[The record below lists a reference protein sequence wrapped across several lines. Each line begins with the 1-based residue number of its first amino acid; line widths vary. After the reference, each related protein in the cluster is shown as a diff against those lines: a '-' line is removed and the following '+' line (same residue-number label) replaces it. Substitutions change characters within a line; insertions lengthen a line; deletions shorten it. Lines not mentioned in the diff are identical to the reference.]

1 VATKAWHCYFD
12 EPPHSRAEW
21 IGARLTAKL
30 LESLHGHNY
39 RVGVTL
45 SGDLDHHS
53 LVYDFIALKRDM
65 ESLLSELDHRML
77 LPTLNPELDVTTV
90 KGGEVEARHAT
101 SRYVFPESDVA
112 LLQIEVEETPGQSA
126 FFVRTLGDC

>member
-1 VATKAWHCYFD
+1 
-12 EPPHSRAEW
+12 
-21 IGARLTAKL
+21 
-30 LESLHGHNY
+30 
-39 RVGVTL
+39 
-45 SGDLDHHS
+45 
-53 LVYDFIALKRDM
+53 VYDFIALKRDM

-112 LLQIEVEETPGQSA
+112 LLPIPNTTAERLAEYLCGRLVENLSRAGPDRIHRVQIEVEETPGQSA